1 MHHAYQYILLFSS
14 LLSMGISIHF
24 YLQQKEKWA
33 ISFLLLGAFLLRLLM
48 IGLDD
53 FLNDWD
59 ERYHALVA
67 KNMIEYPLRPMLRA
81 EPILPYNYQH
91 WTQNH
96 IWLHKQ
102 PLFLWQMALSMRIFG
117 VNEMALRLPSALIG
131 VFTIFCTYQIG
142 KIVTTERIA
151 YISAFLFSFA
161 FYQLKL
167 TSGAHQIDHN
177 DVVFL
182 GYVTASIWA
191 LLAFQKSEKKQ
202 YACIILI
209 GALIGCAVLTKWLTA
224 CVVYAAWGIA
234 VLLDKE
240 KRKRFTEYIYIAFAF
255 FITCCI
261 ALPWQFYIAKTFPQE
276 NAWERDYNWR
286 HVTEVIEGHSAP
298 VWYYLNETNY
308 QYGAASLVLIVV
320 GAYFFW
326 KASNNI
332 FGRNVIFFSVAIVYF
347 FFSVIAQS
355 IGSSYVYVMA
365 ALLYLWQG
373 AAVEKIMT
381 KWQAKSITHK
391 RIFCIVLVFFALYAA
406 EFDRFYHRI
415 ACDKGITER
424 QAKQHERKI
433 YQQLDSILPEKH
445 IIFNAKSEIEAMF
458 YSKHN
463 YYEGWLSEA
472 QYQDLKQKDYK
483 MAYFSPQNIAEIPT
497 FLKEDTDIKVVFY

>member
-1 MHHAYQYILLFSS
+1 MQYNYQYILLLSS
-14 LLSMGISIHF
+14 LISMGISIYFH
-24 YLQQKEKWA
+24 LQQKAKWA

-67 KNMIEYPLRPMLRA
+67 KNMVSNLFVPMLRA
-81 EPILPYNYQH
+81 EPVLPYNYQN

-117 VNEMALRLPSALIG
+117 INEMAMRLPSAILG
-131 VFTIFCTYQIG
+131 LFTIFCTYQIG
-142 KIVTTERIA
+142 KMLTTERIA

-177 DVVFL
+177 DVIFL

-191 LLAFQKSEKKQ
+191 LLRFQLAEKKQ
-202 YACIILI
+202 YYWLPIIGILM
-209 GALIGCAVLTKWLTA
+209 GCAILTKWLTA
-224 CVVYAAWGIA
+224 GVVYAAWGIA

-240 KRKRFTEYIYIAFAF
+240 KRIQIIEYVYISVSFL
-255 FITCCI
+255 ITCLVV
-261 ALPWQFYIAKTFPQE
+261 LPWQIYIAKTFPQE

-286 HVTEVIEGHSAP
+286 HVTEVIEGHTAP
-298 VWYYLNETNY
+298 VWYYLDETNY
-308 QYGAASLVLIVV
+308 QYGAASLILILV

-326 KASNNI
+326 KKSTYT
-332 FGRNVIFFSVAIVYF
+332 FGRNIIFLSVSIVYF
-347 FFSVIAQS
+347 FFSFIAKS

-365 ALLYLWQG
+365 AFLYLWQG
-373 AAVEKIMT
+373 AAVEVAIEKLEKKYPYKNVFILM
-381 KWQAKSITHK
+381 I
-391 RIFCIVLVFFALYAA
+391 LFFALYAA
-406 EFDRFYHRI
+406 GFDRLYHRI
-415 ACDKGITER
+415 ACDKNLTER
-424 QAKQHERKI
+424 HQKQHERKI

-445 IIFNAKSEIEAMF
+445 VIFNTKSEIEAMF

-463 YYEGWLSEA
+463 YYTGWLTEA
-472 QYQDLKQKDYK
+472 QYKELKQKGYK
-483 MAYFSPQNIAEIPT
+483 LAYFSAEKEIPI
-497 FLKEDTDIKVVFY
+497 FLQQDSSAKKLLYE